1 MKYYAVGEMLE
12 PELYKPA
19 WTYYKKKKKK
29 EKTNGKWQKANCR
42 RMHTLWCHL
51 YKV

>member
-19 WTYYKKKKKK
+19 WTYYKKKKKRRK
-29 EKTNGKWQKANCR
+29 NKWEMEKSKLQKDAYI
-42 RMHTLWCHL
+42 M
-51 YKV
+51 VPFV